1 MSKIPEARE
10 GAETS
15 IVAKSMV
22 EEDNEI
28 KTINDGVVPD
38 AFMDDQEAEMSYGDS
53 EPEHEAA
60 ARDRAGENSCY
71 RCMYVV
77 VTSVPFNFFI
87 FLLIIL
93 NTFTLALYRYD

>member
-1 MSKIPEARE
+1 MR
-10 GAETS
+10 AEFQ
-15 IVAKSMV
+15 
-22 EEDNEI
+22 E
-28 KTINDGVVPD
+28 
-38 AFMDDQEAEMSYGDS
+38 DQEDELSYGDS
-53 EPEHEAA
+53 EPEYEAD

-71 RCMYVV
+71 GCVYVI